1 MLKDII
7 EKILREKDITTYK
20 LDTENLTLLKNNS
33 FCGGGFVIR
42 ELIDITSE
50 LSNQNISYS
59 LDSNQNIIIENN

>member
-1 MLKDII
+1 MKDII
-7 EKILREKDITTYK
+7 EKILREKDITSYK

-33 FCGGGFVIR
+33 YGGGFVIR

-59 LDSNQNIIIENN
+59 IDSN